1 MGAKIAEIIQ
11 IIDGVIWGVPLMVA
25 IMGTGLFLSCR
36 LGFLQFRKLGRAL
49 KFAVKNEESD
59 EGDVTSFGALC
70 TALAAT
76 IGTGNIVGVA
86 TAIGLGGPGALFWMV
101 AAACLGMA
109 TKYSEGVLALKY
121 RVTMPDGHK
130 LGGPFCYI
138 EHGMG
143 SRWKWLAIMFAIF
156 GALAGALGIGT
167 ATQMNGIASAVQ
179 NFADPNMEHTVSIF
193 GNDVSIATVIAAIV
207 VTAIVIVVIIGGIS
221 RIAKISEKLVPFMA
235 IIYVAVCLLILIFN
249 YKAIPGAIVEIV
261 EGAFGLKAVGGGFV
275 GAMLAAMSSGVAR
288 GIFSN
293 EAGLGSAPIAAAAAK
308 TKEPVRQG
316 LVSMTGTFI
325 DTVIICS
332 MTGLTIMV
340 TGAYKGSAEGAAMT
354 ATAFGEG
361 LPWGNQ
367 VGAFLLMVC
376 LALFAFTTI
385 LGWNYYGERCF
396 EYLMKGNMKAV
407 IGYRWL
413 YVFAVFAGPFLTL
426 NTVWAVADIL
436 NALMALPNLI
446 ALLALNGV
454 IVAETRSY
462 FNRAALGQVD
472 GFETLNNK

>member
-11 IIDGVIWGVPLMVA
+11 IIDGAIWGVPLMVA

-235 IIYVAVCLLILIFN
+235 IIYVAVCLLILVFN

-261 EGAFGLKAVGGGFV
+261 EGAFGLKAAGGGFV

-308 TKEPVRQG
+308 TKEPV
-316 LVSMTGTFI
+316 
-325 DTVIICS
+325 ICS

-413 YVFAVFAGPFLTL
+413 YVFAVFIGPFLTL

-436 NALMALPNLI
+436 HALMALPNLI

-462 FNRAALGQVD
+462 FKRAALGQVE

>member
-11 IIDGVIWGVPLMVA
+11 IIDDAIWGVPLMVA

-167 ATQMNGIASAVQ
+167 ATIFQLK
-179 NFADPNMEHTVSIF
+179 HTVSIF
-193 GNDVSIATVIAAIV
+193 GKDVSIATVIAAIV

-235 IIYVAVCLLILIFN
+235 IIYVAVCLLILVFN

-261 EGAFGLKAVGGGFV
+261 EGAFGLKAAGGGFV

-462 FNRAALGQVD
+462 FKRAALGQVD

>member
-1 MGAKIAEIIQ
+1 MGTKIAEIIQ
-11 IIDGVIWGVPLMVA
+11 IIDGAIWGVPLMVA

-36 LGFLQFRKLGRAL
+36 LGFLQFRKLGKAL
-49 KFAVKNEESD
+49 KFAVKNEERG

-86 TAIGLGGPGALFWMV
+86 TAIGIGGPGALFWMV
-101 AAACLGMA
+101 VAALFGMA

-143 SRWKWLAIMFAIF
+143 KKWKWLAILFAVF
-156 GALAGALGIGT
+156 GALAGALGLGT

-179 NFADPNMEHTVSIF
+179 NFADPNKEHTVEIF
-193 GNDVSIATVIAAIV
+193 GNDVSIATVVAAVV
-207 VTAIVIVVIIGGIS
+207 VTVIVIFVIIGGIS
-221 RIAKISEKLVPFMA
+221 RIAKISEKIVPFMA
-235 IIYVAVCLLILIFN
+235 VIYVLVCLMILIYNF
-249 YKAIPGAIVEIV
+249 KAIPGAISEIV
-261 EGAFGLKAVGGGFV
+261 EGAFGLKAAGGGFI

-293 EAGLGSAPIAAAAAK
+293 EAGLGSAPIAAAAAR
-308 TKEPVRQG
+308 TNEPVRQG

-367 VGAFLLMVC
+367 VGAFILMVC

-396 EYLMKGNMKAV
+396 EYLMNGNMKAV
-407 IGYRWL
+407 IAYRWL
-413 YVFAVFAGPFLTL
+413 YVLAVFAGPFITL

-436 NALMALPNLI
+436 NAMMALPNII
-446 ALLALNGV
+446 ALLAFSGV

-462 FNRAALGQVD
+462 FKRAANGQAD
-472 GFETLNNK
+472 GFERLSDK

>member
-11 IIDGVIWGVPLMVA
+11 IIDGAIWGVPLMVA

-235 IIYVAVCLLILIFN
+235 IIYVAVCLLILVFN
-249 YKAIPGAIVEIV
+249 YKAIPGAI
-261 EGAFGLKAVGGGFV
+261 
-275 GAMLAAMSSGVAR
+275 
-288 GIFSN
+288 
-293 EAGLGSAPIAAAAAK
+293 GLGSAPIAAAAAK

-462 FNRAALGQVD
+462 FKRAALGQVD

>member
-1 MGAKIAEIIQ
+1 
-11 IIDGVIWGVPLMVA
+11 
-25 IMGTGLFLSCR
+25 
-36 LGFLQFRKLGRAL
+36 
-49 KFAVKNEESD
+49 
-59 EGDVTSFGALC
+59 
-70 TALAAT
+70 
-76 IGTGNIVGVA
+76 
-86 TAIGLGGPGALFWMV
+86 MV

-261 EGAFGLKAVGGGFV
+261 EGAFGLKAAGGGFV

-413 YVFAVFAGPFLTL
+413 YVFAVFIGPFLTL

-462 FNRAALGQVD
+462 FKRAAMGQVD